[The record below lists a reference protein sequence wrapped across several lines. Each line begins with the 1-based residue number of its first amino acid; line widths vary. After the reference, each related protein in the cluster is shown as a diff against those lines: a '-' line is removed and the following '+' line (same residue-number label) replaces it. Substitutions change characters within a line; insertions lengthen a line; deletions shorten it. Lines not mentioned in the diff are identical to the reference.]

1 MTECPPVIS
10 LRPLLDQELEEE
22 TATTVEQI
30 ESSLKR
36 FGCVC
41 LPVSDLDG
49 LDEDGD
55 SLLRRC
61 YSTAERFFSLPEA
74 SKAVY
79 TEDAASRQGYGGS
92 CYTPLVREAAPS
104 DIDRVGLSGKEPAYQ
119 EGEKQHVE
127 SFSCTRPLAHA
138 LCNHLPRGPELHKSL
153 FPDSQVPGFG
163 EAYSSLWEVLRQR
176 VSLPMMRAL
185 EHMLCLPSG
194 FLLLKS
200 AETDSLNMS
209 LLRTLRYPARDVQH
223 TSPARPAENKP
234 KRRRSERNGVTTP
247 VDVGISEH
255 TDFEVFTIM
264 HQETA
269 GLHLHSPSRGPSP
282 RWYKLPFRHDTLTVI
297 LGDMME
303 LWTSGWLEAT
313 RHKVVSPACGQGA
326 RRSFVLFQAHDDLV
340 RIHPLGATHL
350 AIRTPEPDRRT
361 GDAPDTP
368 KNMEN
373 TPKNMESCGGKEG
386 SEQSLPID
394 SFGEWVRNRPKSA
407 LRKYRPITQGAW
419 VRRQEFRAKST
430 LDRS

>member
-1 MTECPPVIS
+1 MTECPPLIS
-10 LRPLLDQELEEE
+10 LRPLLDQELGEEAAA
-22 TATTVEQI
+22 TAVGQI
-30 ESSLKR
+30 EASFKR

-61 YSTAERFFSLPEA
+61 YSTAERFFSMPEA
-74 SKAVY
+74 SKAAY
-79 TEDAASRQGYGGS
+79 TEEAASRQGYGGS
-92 CYTPLVREAAPS
+92 CYTPL
-104 DIDRVGLSGKEPAYQ
+104 GKEPAYQ

-138 LCNHLPRGPELHKSL
+138 SCNHLPRGPEFHKSL

-163 EAYSSLWEVLRQR
+163 DAYSSLWEVLRQR

-185 EHMLCLPSG
+185 EQMLCLPRD
-194 FLLLKS
+194 FLLRRC

-223 TSPARPAENKP
+223 TSPARLAENEP
-234 KRRRSERNGVTTP
+234 KRRRSERNRVTAP
-247 VDVGISEH
+247 IDVGISEH

-269 GLHLHSPSRGPSP
+269 GLHLHTPQRGPSP
-282 RWYKLPFRHDTLTVI
+282 RWYELPFRRDTLTVI

-313 RHKVVSPACGQGA
+313 RHKVFSPASGQGA
-326 RRSFVLFQAHDDLV
+326 RSSFVLFQAHDDLV
-340 RIHPLGATHL
+340 KIHPLGETHFAT
-350 AIRTPEPDRRT
+350 RTREPDRST

-368 KNMEN
+368 KNREG
-373 TPKNMESCGGKEG
+373 CGGKEG
-386 SEQSLPID
+386 SEQSLRIG
-394 SFGEWVRNRPKSA
+394 SFTGWVRNRPKSV
-407 LRKYRPITQGAW
+407 LRKYRPTTQGAW
-419 VRRQEFRAKST
+419 VRKQEFRAKSA

>member
-1 MTECPPVIS
+1 MTECPPLIS
-10 LRPLLDQELEEE
+10 LRPLLDQELGEEAAA
-22 TATTVEQI
+22 TAVGQI
-30 ESSLKR
+30 EASFKR

-61 YSTAERFFSLPEA
+61 YSTAERFFSMPEA
-74 SKAVY
+74 SKAAY
-79 TEDAASRQGYGGS
+79 TEEAASRQGYGGS
-92 CYTPLVREAAPS
+92 CYTPL
-104 DIDRVGLSGKEPAYQ
+104 GKEPAYQ

-138 LCNHLPRGPELHKSL
+138 SCNHLPRGPEFHKSL

-163 EAYSSLWEVLRQR
+163 DAYSSLWEVLRQR

-185 EHMLCLPSG
+185 EQMLCLPRD
-194 FLLLKS
+194 FLLRRC

-223 TSPARPAENKP
+223 TSPARLAENEP
-234 KRRRSERNGVTTP
+234 KRRRSERNRVTAP
-247 VDVGISEH
+247 IDVGISEH

-269 GLHLHSPSRGPSP
+269 GLHLHTPQRGPSP
-282 RWYKLPFRHDTLTVI
+282 RWYELPFRRDTLTVI

-313 RHKVVSPACGQGA
+313 RHKVFSPASGQGA
-326 RRSFVLFQAHDDLV
+326 RSSFVLFQVCGLE
-340 RIHPLGATHL
+340 L
-350 AIRTPEPDRRT
+350 AE
-361 GDAPDTP
+361 
-368 KNMEN
+368 
-373 TPKNMESCGGKEG
+373 
-386 SEQSLPID
+386 
-394 SFGEWVRNRPKSA
+394 
-407 LRKYRPITQGAW
+407 
-419 VRRQEFRAKST
+419 
-430 LDRS
+430 

>member
-10 LRPLLDQELEEE
+10 LRPLLNQELDEE
-22 TATTVEQI
+22 TDQTTVEQI

-49 LDEDGD
+49 IDEDGD

-74 SKAVY
+74 SKAAY
-79 TEDAASRQGYGGS
+79 TEEAASRQGYGGS
-92 CYTPLVREAAPS
+92 CYTPL
-104 DIDRVGLSGKEPAYQ
+104 GKEPAYQ

-127 SFSCTRPLAHA
+127 SFSCTRPCTHSS
-138 LCNHLPRGPELHKSL
+138 CNHLPRGPELHKSL
-153 FPDSQVPGFG
+153 FPDTQVPGFG
-163 EAYSSLWEVLRQR
+163 AAYSSLWEVLRER
-176 VSLPMMRAL
+176 VSLPMMSAL
-185 EHMLCLPSG
+185 EHILCLPSG

-234 KRRRSERNGVTTP
+234 KRRRSERNRVTSP

-269 GLHLHSPSRGPSP
+269 GLHLHTPSRSPSP

-326 RRSFVLFQAHDDLV
+326 RRSFVLFQ
-340 RIHPLGATHL
+340 
-350 AIRTPEPDRRT
+350 
-361 GDAPDTP
+361 
-368 KNMEN
+368 
-373 TPKNMESCGGKEG
+373 
-386 SEQSLPID
+386 
-394 SFGEWVRNRPKSA
+394 
-407 LRKYRPITQGAW
+407 
-419 VRRQEFRAKST
+419 
-430 LDRS
+430 